1 MPDAIPRGPFDQG
14 LFLTHFNKGRDLY
27 EAQKYEPAERELEEA
42 YLLRPRDQR
51 VLNLLGLVYF
61 RQEKLEKAEEVY
73 RKLVAESPDAN
84 ILHYNLGLIYFK
96 LNRLED
102 AESAFLKALELSK
115 GNPKINFYLGS
126 IYERLHRHKDAIYQ
140 YRQAGANL
148 MVRRVEDKMAAAE
161 PGRPGKPKRKDD
173 TAEFPKK
180 ELQDSIRRH
189 ADEAL
194 ARADQAMVMDK
205 VLQPVSPS
213 LLAEGAHPAPDPEP
227 RPQTPPGGVGSL
239 GAPAAARLDETALFR
254 PQEEN
259 TEPPIPPPTL
269 SMPAVRHPNRS
280 PGTLGSHGVRLP
292 TEETNPPV
300 PVNPAKTEPPV
311 HRAPVEI
318 FRFLEN
324 NLMEIDFA
332 GKVYLK
338 QGTIYS
344 YSGNLTFWV
353 KEKRPGGRPALVI
366 VTGSGRII
374 LTDKDHEITFM
385 QVSDE
390 AVYVEPGHLLACEEG
405 LSPHYVT
412 LGEDASPLEFLALQG
427 RGMVAL
433 SAVSKPL
440 PLTVSPGLPVS
451 VPASSVILWSG
462 DVRPHLVEDPQI
474 YEIMLPPGTPAG
486 SLIRLEGSG
495 RVLVEQSTAG

>member
-1 MPDAIPRGPFDQG
+1 MPDPIPRGPFDQG

-27 EAQKYEPAERELEEA
+27 EAQQFEEAERELEEA

-61 RQEKLEKAEEVY
+61 RQDKLEKAEEVY
-73 RKLVAESPDAN
+73 RKLAAESPEAHT
-84 ILHYNLGLIYFK
+84 LHYNLGLIYFK

-102 AESAFLKALELSK
+102 AESSFLKALELSK

-161 PGRPGKPKRKDD
+161 PGKSARTGRKKDD
-173 TAEFPKK
+173 TAEFPKR
-180 ELQDSIRRH
+180 ELQESIRRH

-194 ARADQAMVMDK
+194 ARADQAMVMGK
-205 VLQPVSPS
+205 VLQPVSP
-213 LLAEGAHPAPDPEP
+213 AIMAD
-227 RPQTPPGGVGSL
+227 
-239 GAPAAARLDETALFR
+239 GAPAVGAPEAPSDVTEDTARFR
-254 PQEEN
+254 LRKQD
-259 TEPPIPPPTL
+259 TEPPDRLRKQDTEPPEGAGAAPPP
-269 SMPAVRHPNRS
+269 A
-280 PGTLGSHGVRLP
+280 
-292 TEETNPPV
+292 
-300 PVNPAKTEPPV
+300 PAKTDPMIRRSPAEV
-311 HRAPVEI
+311 

-324 NLMEIDFA
+324 NLMEVDFS
-332 GKVYLK
+332 GKIFLK

-353 KEKRPGGRPALVI
+353 KEKRSAGLPALVI

-374 LTDKDHEITFM
+374 LTDRDREITFM
-385 QVSDE
+385 HVMDE

-405 LSPHYVT
+405 LSPRYVSI
-412 LGEDASPLEFLALQG
+412 GGDQRQIEFLALEG

-433 SAVSKPL
+433 SAASKPL
-440 PLTVSPGLPVS
+440 PMAVTPGLPVS
-451 VPASSVILWSG
+451 VPASSVVLWSG
-462 DVRPHLVEDPQI
+462 DVRPRLVEDPQL
-474 YEIMLPPGTPAG
+474 YEIMLPAGGPAG
-486 SLIRLEGSG
+486 SLIRLEGAG
-495 RVLVEQSTAG
+495 RVLVEQAAS

>member
-27 EAQKYEPAERELEEA
+27 DARQFEEAERELEEA

-61 RQEKLEKAEEVY
+61 KQDKLEKAEEVY
-73 RKLVAESPDAN
+73 RKLAAESPEAHT
-84 ILHYNLGLIYFK
+84 LHYNLGLIYFK

-102 AESAFLKALELSK
+102 AEPSFLKALELSK

-161 PGRPGKPKRKDD
+161 PGKAAKKGRRKDD
-173 TAEFPKK
+173 TAEFPKR
-180 ELQDSIRRH
+180 ELLESIRRH

-194 ARADQAMVMDK
+194 ARADQAMVMEK
-205 VLQPVSPS
+205 VLQPVSP
-213 LLAEGAHPAPDPEP
+213 AIMADA
-227 RPQTPPGGVGSL
+227 
-239 GAPAAARLDETALFR
+239 APAAGAPEEALDVTEDTARFR
-254 PQEEN
+254 LRKQD
-259 TEPPIPPPTL
+259 TEPPGRAPAAPPP
-269 SMPAVRHPNRS
+269 A
-280 PGTLGSHGVRLP
+280 
-292 TEETNPPV
+292 
-300 PVNPAKTEPPV
+300 PAKTDPMIRHPS
-311 HRAPVEI
+311 AEI

-324 NLMEIDFA
+324 NLMEVDFS
-332 GKVYLK
+332 GKIFLK

-353 KEKRPGGRPALVI
+353 KERRPAGLPALVI
-366 VTGSGRII
+366 VTGSGRVI
-374 LTDKDHEITFM
+374 LTDKDREITFM
-385 QVSDE
+385 HVMDE

-405 LSPHYVT
+405 LSPRYVSI
-412 LGEDASPLEFLALQG
+412 GGDQSHIEFLALEG

-433 SAVSKPL
+433 SAASKPL
-440 PLTVSPGLPVS
+440 PMTVTPGLPVS
-451 VPASSVILWSG
+451 VPASSVVLWSG
-462 DVRPHLVEDPQI
+462 DVRPRLVEDPEL
-474 YEIMLPPGTPAG
+474 YEIMLPAGGQAG
-486 SLIRLEGSG
+486 SLIRLEGAG
-495 RVLVEQSTAG
+495 RVLVEQSAG

>member
-27 EAQKYEPAERELEEA
+27 EAQKYEAAERELEEA

-61 RQEKLEKAEEVY
+61 RQDKLEKAEEVY
-73 RKLVAESPDAN
+73 RKLVAESPDAT

-148 MVRRVEDKMAAAE
+148 MVRRVEDKMAAAV
-161 PGRPGKPKRKDD
+161 PPRPGKREKRKDD
-173 TAEFPKK
+173 TAEFPKQ

-205 VLQPVSPS
+205 VLLPVSPS
-213 LLAEGAHPAPDPEP
+213 LLAEGGHHGAEPDP
-227 RPQTPPGGVGSL
+227 RPPVPLGGL
-239 GAPAAARLDETALFR
+239 EARLTETALFR
-254 PQEEN
+254 PREEE
-259 TEPPIPPPTL
+259 TEPPIPPAAP
-269 SMPAVRHPNRS
+269 SVPPAPNPS
-280 PGTLGSHGVRLP
+280 GSRVAGD
-292 TEETNPPV
+292 TTPPV
-300 PVNPAKTEPPV
+300 PVKPAKTEPPT
-311 HRAPVEI
+311 RRPPAEI

-385 QVSDE
+385 QVTDE

-405 LSPHYVT
+405 LSPHYVS
-412 LGEDASPLEFLALQG
+412 LGEDGSPLEFLALQG

-433 SAVSKPL
+433 SAASKPL

-462 DVRPHLVEDPQI
+462 EVRPHLVEDPQI

-495 RVLVEQSTAG
+495 RVLVEQSTA

>member
-27 EAQKYEPAERELEEA
+27 DAQKYEPAERELEEA

-61 RQEKLEKAEEVY
+61 RQDKLEKAEEVY
-73 RKLVAESPDAN
+73 RKLVTESPDAN

-161 PGRPGKPKRKDD
+161 PARPGKR
-173 TAEFPKK
+173 E
-180 ELQDSIRRH
+180 RR
-189 ADEAL
+189 
-194 ARADQAMVMDK
+194 
-205 VLQPVSPS
+205 
-213 LLAEGAHPAPDPEP
+213 
-227 RPQTPPGGVGSL
+227 T
-239 GAPAAARLDETALFR
+239 TALFR
-254 PQEEN
+254 PREED
-259 TEPPIPPPTL
+259 TEPPIPPAAL
-269 SMPAVRHPNRS
+269 SAPPAP
-280 PGTLGSHGVRLP
+280 
-292 TEETNPPV
+292 
-300 PVNPAKTEPPV
+300 NPAASRLSSADTAPPIPAKPAKSEPPT
-311 HRAPVEI
+311 RRPPAEI

-324 NLMEIDFA
+324 NLMEIDFS

-385 QVSDE
+385 QVTDE

-412 LGEDASPLEFLALQG
+412 LGEDGSPLEFLALQG

-433 SAVSKPL
+433 SAASKPL

-462 DVRPHLVEDPQI
+462 EVRPHLVDDPQI
-474 YEIMLPPGTPAG
+474 YEVMLPAGTPAG